1 MAIVPSVQQS
11 LTDRR
16 RLLFGLCAVALT
28 PALAQGAPQ
37 RELRVVGTRFERI
50 YERQADGGFSGMG
63 VELVRLIA
71 QSCGFTVRFDI
82 YPWKRAQALVRRG
95 EADLLVGPYKS
106 AERQLTMAF
115 GARPFF
121 QDQVAFFGRAGQAP
135 AWDGDYAALR
145 GKRIVTLNGW
155 IYGGAFS
162 RAVAG
167 LQVSVAN
174 TVENGL
180 NMLAYGHVDLF
191 ASNRRDTDPVI
202 RALAL
207 NNKVI
212 ALAPLIDVQNA
223 YFAFPLGERFDVLR
237 LRFDQALE
245 ELAARGELQKLAR
258 RFEVNLP

>member
-1 MAIVPSVQQS
+1 MAAALLLQQL

-16 RLLFGLCAVALT
+16 SFLCGLCVLALR
-28 PALAQGAPQ
+28 PGLAQGTRQ
-37 RELRVVGTRFERI
+37 RELRVVGTNFERI
-50 YERQADGGFSGMG
+50 YERQSDGGFTGMG
-63 VELVRLIA
+63 VELVRIVA
-71 QSCGFTVRFDI
+71 QACGFSVRFDI
-82 YPWKRAQALVRRG
+82 YPWRRAQALVSRG

-121 QDQVAFFGRAGQAP
+121 QDQVVFYARADKAP
-135 AWDGDYAALR
+135 VWDGDYAALR

-155 IYGGAFS
+155 IYGSAFS
-162 RAVAG
+162 RALAG

-180 NMLAYGHVDLF
+180 NMLAYGRVDLF

-207 NNKVI
+207 HNKVV
-212 ALAPLIDVQNA
+212 ALAPLIDVQDA
-223 YFAFPLGERFDVLR
+223 YFAFPLGERFDPLR
-237 LRFDQALE
+237 LRFDQVMQD
-245 ELAARGELQKLAR
+245 LAARGELQKLAR
-258 RFEVNLP
+258 RFEVSLP